1 MISASCFPLYY
12 HHEVRSISSPFS
24 HSFVHSFI
32 LSLHTHF
39 LDTDRCAM
47 VEDTDAALV
56 FMKPNTLV
64 GETGTNQASTEAP
77 VKFQS
82 WVRTTVKN
90 HMALW
95 EHVPGRFSLI
105 WARGGFLEEVTVMW
119 RSKGWGLAHQAK
131 AAANRGPSKGK
142 TKLWNKGAH
151 GLLMN

>member
-39 LDTDRCAM
+39 LDTAFNDRCAV
-47 VEDTDAALV
+47 VEDTDATLV
-56 FMKPNTLV
+56 SVKLNTLV

-82 WVRTTVKN
+82 
-90 HMALW
+90 
-95 EHVPGRFSLI
+95 
-105 WARGGFLEEVTVMW
+105 
-119 RSKGWGLAHQAK
+119 
-131 AAANRGPSKGK
+131 
-142 TKLWNKGAH
+142 
-151 GLLMN
+151 